1 MKKFLSTLI
10 VLVLSC
16 TLFLF
21 VGCGESDQEQE
32 TGPVVV
38 NGLTIENGVVTK
50 YEPTS
55 DSGVELV
62 IPEKAG
68 DIYVTEI
75 AKEVFNGC
83 KAIKTVTLPVTIK
96 KIGSKAFMNCT
107 KLEGVYITDMAG
119 WCAID
124 FVGTFANPVANIN
137 CGKLYLNNELIT
149 KLTFPSYVTRIE
161 SRAFYS
167 CTCIKEII
175 IHKDINFIGQHAFYG
190 ITGGLERF
198 TFLDTKNWGYA
209 NSATATKGSE
219 LSYITLGKATPVE
232 NDDGW
237 RSAIGLY
244 RQFGQFFW
252 VKSAS

>member
-1 MKKFLSTLI
+1 MKKFLSILI

-21 VGCGESDQEQE
+21 VGCGKQPQEQE
-32 TGPVVV
+32 KGPVVV

-83 KAIKTVTLPVTIK
+83 EAIKTVTLPDTIK
-96 KIGSKAFMNCT
+96 KIGSQAFRNCAN
-107 KLEGVYITDMAG
+107 LEGVYITNIAG

-124 FVGTFANPVANIN
+124 FVGTFANPINNIN

-161 SRAFYS
+161 SYAFYS
-167 CTCIKEII
+167 CKCLKEIT
-175 IHKDINFIGQHAFYG
+175 IHKDITFIGQYAFYF
-190 ITGGLERF
+190 TTDGLERF
-198 TFLDTKNWGYA
+198 TFQDPKNWGYA
-209 NSATATKGSE
+209 ESATATKGTG
-219 LSYITLGKATPVE
+219 LSHITLGRATPVPDE
-232 NDDGW
+232 DGW
-237 RSAIGLY
+237 KTAIGLY
-244 RQFGQFFW
+244 RQFGRFFW